1 MRERIIERGKTSGR
15 VDDNEEVILKRFNTY
30 KNHTWPVIE
39 NYGKE
44 GGDVFE
50 VNSYPCLTPPHTPA
64 VKLTFVD

>member
-30 KNHTWPVIE
+30 KTSTWPVIE

-44 GGDVFE
+44 GGSVFK
-50 VNSYPCLTPPHTPA
+50 VNFDSKQHTFLT
-64 VKLTFVD
+64 